1 MKSTSAT
8 SPKKILVIDIGGTHL
23 KINATGAGPT
33 VKVDS
38 GPTMTAAQMVD
49 AVKRV
54 TAKWQFDVI
63 SIGFP
68 GPVINGKPA
77 REPHNLG
84 GGWLKFDF
92 QKAFGK
98 PVRVINDAAMQA
110 LGGHRGGRC
119 LFLGLGTGLGSA
131 LAIDND
137 VLPLE
142 LAHLPYKKNRSYE
155 EYLGTAGLERSGK
168 KKWAKNVEEV
178 IGLLKN
184 ALLADYVVLGGGN
197 ARLLKTFPADVELGK
212 NENAI
217 IGGVRLWDE
226 K

>member
-142 LAHLPYKKNRSYE
+142 LAHLPYKKKS
-155 EYLGTAGLERSGK
+155 
-168 KKWAKNVEEV
+168 
-178 IGLLKN
+178 
-184 ALLADYVVLGGGN
+184 
-197 ARLLKTFPADVELGK
+197 EL
-212 NENAI
+212 
-217 IGGVRLWDE
+217 
-226 K
+226 

>member
-1 MKSTSAT
+1 MFSRSN
-8 SPKKILVIDIGGTHL
+8 SRI
-23 KINATGAGPT
+23 
-33 VKVDS
+33 
-38 GPTMTAAQMVD
+38 
-49 AVKRV
+49 
-54 TAKWQFDVI
+54 
-63 SIGFP
+63 
-68 GPVINGKPA
+68 
-77 REPHNLG
+77 
-84 GGWLKFDF
+84 
-92 QKAFGK
+92 
-98 PVRVINDAAMQA
+98 
-110 LGGHRGGRC
+110 C
-119 LFLGLGTGLGSA
+119 LT
-131 LAIDND
+131 
-137 VLPLE
+137 
-142 LAHLPYKKNRSYE
+142 KKNRSYE

>member
-1 MKSTSAT
+1 MKSKS

-33 VKVDS
+33 VKVES
-38 GPTMTAAQMVD
+38 GPTMAAAQMVD

-68 GPVINGKPA
+68 GPVINARPT

-92 QKAFGK
+92 QRAFGK
-98 PVRVINDAAMQA
+98 PVKVMNDAAMQA

-142 LAHLPYKKNRSYE
+142 LAHLPYKKARSYE

-168 KKWAKNVEEV
+168 KKWVKNVEEV

-197 ARLLKTFPADVELGK
+197 ARLLKTFPPDVELGK

-217 IGGVRLWDE
+217 IGGRRLWD
-226 K
+226 KK